1 MQLHVYI
8 LFKSKFLTVLPLCII
23 RINIITSQEKNIADK
38 LLLQYV
44 QQISICLT
52 LISMKEFIDITKQ
65 LNNILDNIAN
75 KNLNVE

>member
-52 LISMKEFIDITKQ
+52 LISMKEFI
-65 LNNILDNIAN
+65 
-75 KNLNVE
+75 EYP